1 MDHGQI
7 VLSGEKAELNPESVR
22 KLLSF

>member
-1 MDHGQI
+1 MDRGQI

-22 KLLSF
+22 KLLSV